1 MARTEDVVS
10 TKQPTR
16 GVMGGHEQ
24 IKGFVPIWT
33 ERLFDRCRRCDVHVV
48 HTEVGDWIG
57 QTEHVPFDESVRG
70 DD

>member
-1 MARTEDVVS
+1 
-10 TKQPTR
+10 
-16 GVMGGHEQ
+16 MGGHEQ